1 MFNDENEVLFV
12 DWEQFDNSL
21 KMPTGLDLMMTL
33 IEIFGMKQRLD
44 KIHKDVLQHLVYS
57 VKLNEAQLLSPF

>member
-33 IEIFGMKQRLD
+33 MK
-44 KIHKDVLQHLVYS
+44 ILV
-57 VKLNEAQLLSPF
+57 